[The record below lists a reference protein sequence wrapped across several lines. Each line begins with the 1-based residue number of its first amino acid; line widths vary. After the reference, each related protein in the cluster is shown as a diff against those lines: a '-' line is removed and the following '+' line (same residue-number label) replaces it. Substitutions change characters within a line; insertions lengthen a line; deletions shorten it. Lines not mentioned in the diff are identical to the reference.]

1 MITKLKMGMIGG
13 GPDAF
18 IGAVHR
24 IAARMD
30 GHIDLVCGVFS
41 SSPEKSAAAGEA
53 LGLPAKRVYNSFTEM
68 MLAEKELPEAE
79 RMDFV
84 SIVTPNHVH
93 FAPAKLALESGFDVV
108 IDKPVT
114 FSLEEAKELRALV
127 SNTGRVFAVTHTY
140 SGYPM
145 VKQAKQIIAQGKLGV
160 IRKVYVEYLQGWLYD
175 KLEDSG
181 NKQSSWRTD
190 PGRSGKAGCMGDIG
204 THAFNLAE
212 YITGLQVTTI
222 CANLNTVVPGRLLDD
237 DGAVLLRF
245 DNGASGTLI
254 ATQVATGEENNIRIK
269 VFGDKG
275 GLEWQQ
281 EDCNSLVVK
290 WPDAP
295 NQILRAGSGAGP
307 SYLGAF
313 ALHNIRTPAGHP
325 EGYLEAFANIYRNA
339 AQVMLARK
347 NGSSVSDASLDF
359 PGIDAGVRGMAFVEN
374 VVAASESDV
383 KWWPFEI

>member
-1 MITKLKMGMIGG
+1 MIGG

-30 GHIDLVCGVFS
+30 GLIELVCGAFS
-41 SSPEKSAAAGEA
+41 SFPEKSKAMAAG
-53 LGLPAKRVYNSFTEM
+53 LSLPQNRVYNSYAEMIATEK
-68 MLAEKELPEAE
+68 LLPAED

-93 FAPAKLALESGFDVV
+93 FEPAKLAMEAGFDVV
-108 IDKPVT
+108 IDKPVS
-114 FSLEEAKELRALV
+114 FSLEEAKELKEIAAR
-127 SNTGRVFAVTHTY
+127 TGRILALTHTY
-140 SGYPM
+140 TGYPM
-145 VKQAKQIIAQGKLGV
+145 VKQARELVAAGKLGT
-160 IRKVYVEYLQGWLYD
+160 IRKVYVEYLQGWLYT
-175 KLEDSG
+175 KLEDTAQ
-181 NKQSSWRTD
+181 KQAAWRTD
-190 PGRSGKAGCMGDIG
+190 PARSGKAGCMGDIG

-212 YITGLQVTTI
+212 YITGLNVTRI
-222 CANLNTVVPGRLLDD
+222 CASLNTVVPGRLLDD
-237 DGAVLLRF
+237 DGAVLLAF
-245 DNGASGTLI
+245 ENGATGTLI

-295 NQILRAGSGAGP
+295 KQVYRTGAAYAGAAASHNTRIL
-307 SYLGAF
+307 
-313 ALHNIRTPAGHP
+313 AGHP

-339 AQVMLARK
+339 VLTMIAK
-347 NGSSVSDASLDF
+347 KDGIDAAPTILDF
-359 PGIDAGVRGMAFVEN
+359 PGIDAGIRGMAFVDN
-374 VVAASESDV
+374 VVEASGSGE
-383 KWWPFEI
+383 KWKEFIV

>member
-41 SSPEKSAAAGEA
+41 SSPEKSAIAGEA
-53 LGLPAKRVYNSFTEM
+53 LGLPANRVYNSFTEM
-68 MLAEKELPEAE
+68 MLAEKELSEDE

-127 SNTGRVFAVTHTY
+127 TSTGRVFAVTHTY

-145 VKQAKQIIAQGKLGV
+145 VKQAKQIIAEGKLGV

-237 DGAVLLRF
+237 DGAVLLQF

-295 NQILRAGSGAGP
+295 NQTLRAGSGTGI
-307 SYLGAF
+307 SYLGAL
-313 ALHNIRTPAGHP
+313 ALHNTRTPSGHP

-383 KWWPFEI
+383 KWWAFKI

>member
-1 MITKLKMGMIGG
+1 MIGG

-18 IGAVHR
+18 IGAIHR

-30 GHIDLVCGVFS
+30 GQIDLVCGAFS
-41 SSPEKSAAAGEA
+41 SSHEKSAVTGEA
-53 LGLPAKRVYNSFTEM
+53 LGLPANRVYKSFTDM
-68 MLAEKELPEAE
+68 ILAEKDLPETE

-93 FAPAKLALESGFDVV
+93 FAPAKLALECGFDVV

-114 FSLEEAKELRALV
+114 FSLEEAKELRDLV
-127 SNTGRVFAVTHTY
+127 KSTGKVLAVTHTY

-145 VKQAKQIIAQGKLGV
+145 VKQAKQMIGDGKIGV
-160 IRKVYVEYLQGWLYD
+160 IRKVYVEYLQGWLYNN
-175 KLEDSG
+175 LEDSG
-181 NKQSSWRTD
+181 NKQSLWRTD
-190 PGRSGKAGCMGDIG
+190 PERSGKAGCMGDIG

-212 YITGLQVTTI
+212 YITGLQVKTI
-222 CANLNTVVPGRLLDD
+222 CANLTTVVPGRLLDD
-237 DGAVLLRF
+237 DGAVLLQF

-281 EDCNSLVVK
+281 EDCNSLIVK

-295 NQILRAGSGAGP
+295 KQTLRTGAG
-307 SYLGAF
+307 YAGAY
-313 ALHNIRTPAGHP
+313 AVHNTRTPAGHP

-339 AQVMLARK
+339 AQLMLARK
-347 NGSSVSDASLDF
+347 NGITASDASLDF
-359 PGIDAGVRGMAFVEN
+359 PGMEDGVRGMAFVEN
-374 VVAASESDV
+374 VVASSASEM
-383 KWWPFEI
+383 KWWPFKV

>member
-1 MITKLKMGMIGG
+1 
-13 GPDAF
+13 
-18 IGAVHR
+18 
-24 IAARMD
+24 
-30 GHIDLVCGVFS
+30 
-41 SSPEKSAAAGEA
+41 
-53 LGLPAKRVYNSFTEM
+53 
-68 MLAEKELPEAE
+68 
-79 RMDFV
+79 MDFV

-114 FSLEEAKELRALV
+114 FSLEEAKELRALLT
-127 SNTGRVFAVTHTY
+127 STGRVFAVTHTY

-145 VKQAKQIIAQGKLGV
+145 VKQAKQIIAEGKLGV

-190 PGRSGKAGCMGDIG
+190 PVRSGKAGCMGDIG

-237 DGAVLLRF
+237 DGAVLLQF

-295 NQILRAGSGAGP
+295 NQILRAGSGTGI
-307 SYLGAF
+307 SYLGAL
-313 ALHNIRTPAGHP
+313 ALHNTRTPSGHP

-383 KWWPFEI
+383 KWWAFKI

>member
-1 MITKLKMGMIGG
+1 MITKLRMGMIGG

-18 IGAVHR
+18 IGAIHR

-30 GHIDLVCGVFS
+30 GLAELVCGAFS
-41 SSPEKSAAAGEA
+41 SDPVKSKAMAAVI
-53 LGLPAKRVYNSFTEM
+53 GLPEQRVYESFVEM
-68 MLAEKELPEAE
+68 ITSESLLPEDE

-93 FAPAKLALESGFDVV
+93 FGPAKMAMEAGFDVV

-114 FSLEEAKELRALV
+114 FSLAEAKQLKEIAET
-127 SNTGRVFAVTHTY
+127 TGRILAITHTY
-140 SGYPM
+140 TGYPM
-145 VKQAKQIIAQGKLGV
+145 VKQAREIIASGQLGT
-160 IRKVYVEYLQGWLYD
+160 IRKVYAEYLQGWLYQ
-175 KLEDSG
+175 KLEDSEQ
-181 NKQSSWRTD
+181 KQASWRTD
-190 PGRSGKAGCMGDIG
+190 PARSGRAGCMGDIG

-212 YITGLQVTTI
+212 YVTGLKVTRI
-222 CANLNTVVPGRLLDD
+222 CANLNIVVPGRLLDD
-237 DGAVLLRF
+237 DGAVILEF
-245 DNGASGTLI
+245 DNGATGTLI

-295 NQILRAGSGAGP
+295 KQVYRTGTGYAGAMASHNTRIL
-307 SYLGAF
+307 
-313 ALHNIRTPAGHP
+313 AGHP

-339 AQVMLARK
+339 VLAIQAKKEGRT
-347 NGSSVSDASLDF
+347 ASEAVLDF
-359 PGIDAGVRGMAFVEN
+359 PGIDEGIRGMAFVEN
-374 VVAASESDV
+374 VVVASLSEE
-383 KWWPFEI
+383 KWRRFEV